1 MSNPILYTMPGTCA
15 LAPNI
20 AVAWLNAPVTIK
32 TMEHGDQKKEE
43 YLSINPKGKVPALQ
57 FDDGDVLTEAAAILA
72 YLGAEYGKE
81 GYARNQKL
89 GRKEA
94 EALSYMTSEVHAT
107 YGPHFAAQAFADSDS
122 AQKEIKAKAYE
133 KLATHYERM
142 EGNLAAA
149 GDWYLKDRSFA
160 DAYLYVLTRW
170 IEQTPLSIDN
180 YPNLKKH
187 RARMEA
193 DEGVKLALQRQNM
206 EPVSY
211 LAQNR

>member
-32 TMEHGDQKKEE
+32 TMAHGDQKKEE

-94 EALSYMTSEVHAT
+94 EALSYMTSEVH
-107 YGPHFAAQAFADSDS
+107 DVWSS
-122 AQKEIKAKAYE
+122 
-133 KLATHYERM
+133 L
-142 EGNLAAA
+142 
-149 GDWYLKDRSFA
+149 RS
-160 DAYLYVLTRW
+160 T
-170 IEQTPLSIDN
+170 
-180 YPNLKKH
+180 
-187 RARMEA
+187 
-193 DEGVKLALQRQNM
+193 GVRRQ
-206 EPVSY
+206 
-211 LAQNR
+211 

>member
-1 MSNPILYTMPGTCA
+1 MNNPILYTMPGTCA

-32 TMEHGDQKKEE
+32 TLERGDHKKED

-72 YLGAEYGKE
+72 YLGVQYGKE
-81 GYARNQKL
+81 GYARDQKL

-107 YGPHFAAQAFADSDS
+107 YGPHFAPQMFANSDS
-122 AQKEIKAKAYE
+122 AQKEIKAKTYE
-133 KLATHYERM
+133 KLASHYDRLEKT
-142 EGNLAAA
+142 LAAS
-149 GDWYLKDRSFA
+149 GDWYLNGRSFA

-180 YPNLKKH
+180 YRNLKRH

-206 EPVSY
+206 TPI
-211 LAQNR
+211 A